1 VKWFKHDSNASIDA
15 KIERLILK
23 YGIEGYG
30 LYFYCLEMI
39 ARTVEKHNLS
49 FELEHDAELI
59 ANRIGMH
66 REKVQEMMTF
76 MVNLGLFENDRGII
90 TCLKMAGRT
99 DEYTQKLLKEQPVRI
114 VPTISRQSPDSVE
127 TKSELIE
134 ENRIEEKRQTKRF
147 KPPTLQEVKDY
158 INQKSY
164 QVDAE
169 RFINFYESKD
179 WMIGKNKMKKW
190 QSALANWNSNN
201 SAPVSQAEYGKGG
214 I

>member
-1 VKWFKHDSNASIDA
+1 MKWFKHDSNASIDA

-76 MVNLGLFENDRGII
+76 MVNLELFENDRGIV
-90 TCLKMAGRT
+90 TCLKMASRT
-99 DEYTQKLLKEQPVRI
+99 DEYTQKLLKLQPVTN
-114 VPTISRQSPDSVE
+114 VPTNSRQTPDSVE
-127 TKSELIE
+127 TKSVLIE
-134 ENRIEEKRQTKRF
+134 ENRIEEKIPKNRF
-147 KPPTLQEVKDY
+147 IPPTVQEVKDY
-158 INQKSY
+158 ILEKSY
-164 QVDAE
+164 EVDAE
-169 RFINFYESKD
+169 RFVNFYESKG
-179 WMIGKNKMKKW
+179 WVVGKAKMKSWK
-190 QSALANWNSNN
+190 AAIANWNSRPIV
-201 SAPVSQAEYGKGG
+201 PVESYGRGG